1 MNALVPARKM
11 NAGAQKCVT
20 HRVKKIPG
28 VGPPAGRPEYTRT

>member
-20 HRVKKIPG
+20 HRVKKIAR